1 MMRKI
6 LFQSVAIFIF
16 LTAFMEGA
24 MAQELWKARVKPYK
38 APVFKGYISLPLSGE
53 SIHLLQSDSTRIL
66 LKRSDIKKMKLL
78 KPQSD
83 GVRARLSGYKELA
96 TEPGFYH
103 QFSVGVLAGEE
114 EVNASLGIING
125 YRFNKLL
132 SLDLGV
138 NYDRFRNVSALP
150 IYLQP
155 RLYMKNG
162 SVSIY
167 YFAGM
172 GHSPAWRNSENNNA
186 YEKID
191 VKGGLTGHAGI
202 GYQVNFSKSALNF
215 ALGYKLQKIRT
226 HYEYYTPE
234 YDGWYNTGFVKIMDM
249 EERRLVRRVFLTV
262 GYTL

>member
-1 MMRKI
+1 MRKI
-6 LFQSVAIFIF
+6 LFQIVVFFTF

-24 MAQELWKARVKPYK
+24 MSQELWKARVKPHK
-38 APVFKGYISLPLSGE
+38 APVLKGYISLPLSGE
-53 SIHLLQSDSTRIL
+53 SIRLLQFDSTQIL
-66 LKRSDIKKMKLL
+66 LKRTDIKKMKLL
-78 KPQSD
+78 KPQYD
-83 GVRARLSGYKELA
+83 GVQTRISGYKEFA
-96 TEPGFYH
+96 TKPGFYH
-103 QFSVGVLAGEE
+103 QIFVGALAGEE

-132 SLDLGV
+132 GLDLGI

-162 SVSIY
+162 KVSIY
-167 YFAGM
+167 YFAGI
-172 GHSPAWRNSENNNA
+172 GYSPAWRNSEKKNA

-202 GYQVNFSKSALNF
+202 GYQIDFPKSALNF

-226 HYEYYTPE
+226 QYEYYTPE
-234 YDGWYNTGFVKIMDM
+234 YDSWNNTGFVKIMDM
-249 EERRLVRRVFLTV
+249 EERRLVRRVFLSV